1 MHNSQLNWLSVFSR
15 NKTFHLVWFLKNM
28 QQIHNFPKTRCSNCS
43 DNLAWKNPQ
52 KNTSCFLICKLK
64 PNCSPPLLIRSLSSK
79 LVVDGGGYKRPGAQ
93 LLLLFDFS
101 CLNCVQNSL
110 QFMLSDTTEVNQ
122 TTQLSLALLLG
133 SALVRP
139 ASD

>member
-1 MHNSQLNWLSVFSR
+1 
-15 NKTFHLVWFLKNM
+15 M
-28 QQIHNFPKTRCSNCS
+28 QQIPNFPKTCCSNCS
-43 DNLAWKNPQ
+43 DNLAWKKKEN
-52 KNTSCFLICKLK
+52 KLK
-64 PNCSPPLLIRSLSSK
+64 PNCSAPLLIRSLSSK

-133 SALVRP
+133 SALVQP